1 MSEVIELPA
10 GLRLARYRIA
20 FSPEARLVLPRNVG
34 AMLRGG
40 LGMALK
46 RGTCARPAGKLCGRC
61 ELPDVCPYSF
71 IFESPTPADTDV
83 LRASS
88 EIPPPYVLEP
98 SLNQERVIEAGGRL
112 EFGLVLF
119 GQAAR
124 YFPYAL
130 AALRELG
137 QQGLGPNAIRCR
149 LAGADLLG
157 LTGEARSLYDDVAG
171 RLLGSQ
177 PPAPSVTSWVGEIA
191 APADR
196 AGTAGPGDQ
205 SGIASTTVTLHFLT
219 PTRLKHADRFVE
231 GPPAFHVVIRAL
243 LRRVSSLS
251 YFYGGQRWEVDYR
264 GWIERAE
271 QVQIADAEV
280 RWVDWERF
288 STRQQREMNLGG
300 IVGRVTYA
308 GDRGQEAGDRGQ
320 GTGSRSQESGV
331 RNQESGGSSPLA
343 NVSADQLTNLPTP
356 NLPTLE
362 AFLPLLRLGELVHVG
377 KAAVFGNGRYELQIA
392 NGK

>member
-1 MSEVIELPA
+1 M
-10 GLRLARYRIA
+10 
-20 FSPEARLVLPRNVG
+20 
-34 AMLRGG
+34 
-40 LGMALK
+40 
-46 RGTCARPAGKLCGRC
+46 
-61 ELPDVCPYSF
+61 
-71 IFESPTPADTDV
+71 
-83 LRASS
+83 
-88 EIPPPYVLEP
+88 
-98 SLNQERVIEAGGRL
+98 
-112 EFGLVLF
+112 
-119 GQAAR
+119 
-124 YFPYAL
+124 
-130 AALRELG
+130 
-137 QQGLGPNAIRCR
+137 
-149 LAGADLLG
+149 
-157 LTGEARSLYDDVAG
+157 
-171 RLLGSQ
+171 
-177 PPAPSVTSWVGEIA
+177 
-191 APADR
+191 
-196 AGTAGPGDQ
+196 
-205 SGIASTTVTLHFLT
+205 
-219 PTRLKHADRFVE
+219 
-231 GPPAFHVVIRAL
+231 VIRAL